1 MKIRILTILVGLL
14 IFNKTF
20 GQNREKYAEFKQEAE
35 KFYDSKDYQKS
46 ANSYKAAF
54 DQLEGKAYPNDRY
67 NAACSYALAGDIENS
82 FYHLFRLTED
92 PITKYKN
99 YGHITT
105 DTDLEILYKNK
116 RWDKLI
122 AKVKYNKEE
131 AEKDFDKPLVT
142 ILDSIHIEDQSYR
155 RQIGDIEEK
164 YGRDSKEMKAHWRLI
179 NEKDSINLIKIKK
192 ILDERGWLGAE
203 IIGGQGNSTLFL
215 VIQHSDLETQL
226 EYLPMMREAVKKGN
240 ANASSLALLEDRV
253 ALRQG
258 KRQIYGS
265 QMDRDQETGEYYV
278 SPLIDPENVDKRR
291 AQVGLGTIA
300 DYVKH
305 WGITWDIEKH
315 RERTKKVEAEK
326 EK

>member
-14 IFNKTF
+14 IFNKIL

-82 FYHLFRLTED
+82 FYHLFRLAED

-179 NEKDSINLIKIKK
+179 NEKDFINLIKIKK

-203 IIGGQGNSTLFL
+203 IIGEQGNSTLFL

-226 EYLPMMREAVKKGN
+226 EYLPMMREAVKR
-240 ANASSLALLEDRV
+240 EM
-253 ALRQG
+253 Q
-258 KRQIYGS
+258 
-265 QMDRDQETGEYYV
+265 T
-278 SPLIDPENVDKRR
+278 
-291 AQVGLGTIA
+291 QVVWLF
-300 DYVKH
+300 
-305 WGITWDIEKH
+305 
-315 RERTKKVEAEK
+315 
-326 EK
+326 